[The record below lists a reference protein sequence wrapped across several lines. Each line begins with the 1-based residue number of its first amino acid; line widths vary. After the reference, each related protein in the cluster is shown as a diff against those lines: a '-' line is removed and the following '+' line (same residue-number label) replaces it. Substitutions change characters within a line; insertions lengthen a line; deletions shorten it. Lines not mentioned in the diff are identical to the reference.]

1 MKNKDDIDWWNS
13 LSEFAK
19 SLYLHTCN
27 LEDES
32 SKSVKKMY
40 KFYLKQFE
48 WKRSKKKLWH

>member
-1 MKNKDDIDWWNS
+1 MEDREDIRWWNS

-27 LEDES
+27 LGDES
-32 SKSVKKMY
+32 NKSVKKMY

-48 WKRSKKKLWH
+48 WKRSKKKLWQ